1 MPRRTTGGREPRE
14 WLADADV
21 DKFGVIRKPRWK
33 SAGSAD
39 RAALAAAQHQ
49 HDISRQAKA
58 RMRDIGL
65 NNAETAK
72 RAGMNVDTLGRI
84 LNGRTYPTLFDL
96 HCIAT
101 AVEVPFVGGYLRP
114 GDRSIN
120 DAG

>member
-1 MPRRTTGGREPRE
+1 M
-14 WLADADV
+14 DADTG
-21 DKFGVIRKPRWK
+21 KFGVVLRPRWR
-33 SAGSAD
+33 SASGAD

-58 RMRDIGL
+58 RMRDAGL

-84 LNGRTYPTLFDL
+84 LNGRTYPTLYDL

-101 AVEVPFVGGYLRP
+101 AVDVPFLGGYPRSD
-114 GDRSIN
+114 DRTIS